1 MDEAPRAAIM
11 GPVDDLQAIDEATS
25 FIEDVL
31 EVLAAAR
38 PSEAATPERG
48 TACDLPSRMGKE

>member
-1 MDEAPRAAIM
+1 M